1 MRRDP
6 EALWQEAQ
14 PVGRQRM
21 GLAPNEGYRPPK
33 LDAMVADE
41 WQGRPIPERQWII
54 PQWIPRRA
62 VTMLGGDGGGGKSLL
77 AQMLLTSAAVGSSW
91 LGLDVAPVKALGIF
105 CEDDIDELQR
115 RQADINRMMGI
126 DFADLDN
133 LHLVSAVG
141 EDDSLVSY
149 TTTETGGR
157 GLLEPTDF
165 YRSIHTYVNEHGI
178 QLVVL
183 DSLHDLFPGNENSR
197 PEVRRFVQF
206 LIAMALDID
215 GAVILTAHPS
225 LSGLTS
231 GSGLSG
237 STAWNN
243 AVRSRLYL
251 SRPDAGDGAEPVD
264 DERILA
270 RLKANYARAT
280 DRISIHWQDGAF
292 VANGDQ
298 GGFIGGLDRA
308 AQQRSCQEAF
318 LALLARFTRDGRPV
332 SDKNRAGNYA
342 PKMFAKRSDR
352 EGFTKRDFE
361 TAMERLF
368 EAGRIAIETYGRKSD
383 ERQQIVI
390 KEGGKS

>member
-1 MRRDP
+1 MQRDP
-6 EALWQEAQ
+6 EALWSESQ
-14 PVGRQRM
+14 PRARQRM
-21 GLAPNEGYRPPK
+21 GLAPNEAYRPPK

-41 WQGRPIPERQWII
+41 WQGKQIPERQWII
-54 PQWIPRRA
+54 QQWIPRRA
-62 VTMLGGDGGGGKSLL
+62 VTMLGGAGGEGKSLL
-77 AQMLLTSAAVGSSW
+77 AQMLLTSAAVKSSW
-91 LGLDVAPVKALGIF
+91 LGLDVAPAKALGIF

-115 RQADINRMMGI
+115 RQADINRIMGI
-126 DFADLDN
+126 DFADLGN
-133 LHLVSAVG
+133 LHLFSAVG
-141 EDDSLVSY
+141 EDNSLVNY

-165 YRSIHTYVNEHGI
+165 YRSIRTYVNEHGI

-225 LSGLTS
+225 LSGLNS

-270 RLKANYARAT
+270 RLKANYARAN
-280 DRISIHWQDGAF
+280 DRIRIQWQDGAF
-292 VANGDQ
+292 VPADGDQ
-298 GGFIGGLDRA
+298 GGFVGSLDRA
-308 AQQRSCQEAF
+308 AQQRRCQEVF

-332 SDKNRAGNYA
+332 SDKNRASNYA
-342 PKMFAKRSDR
+342 PKMFAKCSDR

-361 TAMERLF
+361 TAMEALF
-368 EAGRIAIETYGRKSD
+368 QSGKIGIENYGRPSD
-383 ERQQIVI
+383 MRQKII
-390 KEGGKS
+390 IAEGA